1 MCGVSAVFSRDG
13 RAFGKVVQTL
23 FALQHRGQES
33 CGIAYVNGKGIHF
46 HKDMGWVRDVFPR
59 ESWVAEGVHLAIGH
73 TRYPTQG
80 NVDVLNAQP
89 HIARYE
95 GRNVLAL
102 VSNGDLVNY
111 YSIRKELE
119 SEGLRFESENDG
131 ELLVKYL
138 FSRIYVHKQSVEQA
152 IWQLMSEVK
161 GAYSAA
167 LLTSEAIYVFRD
179 PLGIRP
185 FIYGYEPQT
194 QSYYAVSESC
204 ALDILGIRDISA
216 IAPGEVL
223 RLDERGAHHLGRPIV
238 SPRHSH
244 CVFELI
250 YFSRPDSLIFD
261 LPPPKESLFPLDNKE
276 IVPLYIHHFRKE
288 LGRKLGE
295 RDKGILDADYV
306 IPIPDSGNF
315 IALGYAEATGIP
327 FQMGLI
333 RSHYVG
339 RTFIRPEQ
347 RYRDQDVREKFNP
360 VPGLLENKK
369 IVVVDDSIVRGTTLR
384 LLIRMLR
391 KTKVKEIH
399 LRIGSP
405 PMRYSCYYGIDTPKR
420 EELVANQAGFGPG
433 VSQKVIERVVGE
445 YLGVD
450 SLHYLS
456 LAELKSI
463 AQPIDQFCYAC
474 FSGKYP
480 IGMKEKPFI
489 TVSEDISD
497 SGAQER

>member
-1 MCGVSAVFSRDG
+1 MFSRDG

-33 CGIAYVNGKGIHF
+33 CGIAYVSGKEIHF

-59 ESWVAEGVHLAIGH
+59 KFWANEAVHFAIGH

-111 YSIRKELE
+111 YSIRKALE
-119 SEGLRFESENDG
+119 SEGLEFESENDG

-138 FSRIYVHKQSVEQA
+138 FSRIYVHKQNVEQA
-152 IWQLMSEVK
+152 IGELMREVK
-161 GAYSAA
+161 GAYSAV
-167 LLTSEAIYVFRD
+167 LLTPEAIYVFRD

-185 FIYGYEPQT
+185 FIYGYDPQT

-223 RLDERGAHHLGRPIV
+223 RLDERGVNRLGRPVV
-238 SPRHSH
+238 STRHSH

-261 LPPPKESLFPLDNKE
+261 LPPPKEALFPPEKKM
-276 IVPLYIHHFRKE
+276 VPLYIHHFRKE
-288 LGRKLGE
+288 LGRKLAE
-295 RDKGILDADYV
+295 RDKGVLDADYV
-306 IPIPDSGNF
+306 LPIPDSGNF

-369 IVVVDDSIVRGTTLR
+369 IVVIDDSIVRGTTLK

-405 PMRYSCYYGIDTPKR
+405 PMRYPCYYGIDTPKR
-420 EELVANQAGFGPG
+420 EELIANQAGFGPAI
-433 VSQKVIERVVGE
+433 SQKEIERAVGE

-474 FSGKYP
+474 FSG
-480 IGMKEKPFI
+480 
-489 TVSEDISD
+489 
-497 SGAQER
+497 